1 MPTESRRRVLRTLLG
16 VFGRGQRVPEDWD
29 LGLAPED
36 AAFAQA
42 LLGLCLRRWG
52 RIQAWIRPRLK
63 DPERGLPLGSQAA
76 LSLGLAQLAW
86 LEGVGDHAAVHESVS
101 LAADPELGFPP
112 HRGLVNALL
121 RQAAKDR
128 AGLRKDLDARPGAL
142 DRTPFAER
150 LLDAALPGTPAPD
163 REILWARLQA
173 PPHPVFRSLGAG
185 PLPEG
190 MEPHP
195 GWEGALRLKEGA
207 PFPRGWLAAGE
218 GMVQDLSSQALL
230 AFHWDR
236 EPKRILDAC
245 AAPGGKT
252 TALARRWPGAELFAL
267 ERDPRRLQRLRQNLE
282 TRQVKAQVIEAEATA
297 WLASGGK
304 PFDLIL
310 VDAPCSGSGTLRK
323 HPELTWIGDRIDLRR
338 LAAQQRSLIEAAL
351 RRLAPGGRLVYA
363 VCSWFPEE
371 GLRHLEDFPLECQ
384 TAAPW
389 PQPLLRREGSR
400 EVFAPDPLR
409 WDGEGFQAFVL
420 HRAEG

>member
-63 DPERGLPLGSQAA
+63 SPDRGLPLGSQAA
-76 LSLGLAQLAW
+76 LTLGLAQLAW
-86 LEGVGDHAAVHESVS
+86 LEGVSDHAAVHESVS

-128 AGLRKDLDARPGAL
+128 GGLRETLNALPASL

-150 LLDAALPGTPAPD
+150 LLDAALPGAAPED
-163 REILWARLQA
+163 RETLWARLQV
-173 PPHPVFRSLGAG
+173 PPQPVFRRLSGD

-190 MEPHP
+190 LEAHP
-195 GWEGALRLKEGA
+195 ALEGALRLREGA
-207 PFPRGWLAAGE
+207 AFPRPWLSAGQ

-230 AFHWDR
+230 AFRWDR

-252 TALARRWPGAELFAL
+252 AALAKRWPNAEIFAL
-267 ERDPRRLQRLRQNLE
+267 ERDPRRMQRLRQNLE
-282 TRQVKAQVIEAEATA
+282 ARKVKAQVVEAEATA
-297 WLASGGK
+297 WLAEGGK

-338 LAAQQRSLIEAAL
+338 LSTHQDALLHASLG
-351 RRLAPGGRLVYA
+351 RLAPEGCLLYA

-371 GLRHLEDFPLECQ
+371 GVEHLDRLPGGLHSV
-384 TAAPW
+384 AVW
-389 PQPLLRREGSR
+389 PEALLRKDGSR
-400 EVFAPDPLR
+400 VGFGPDPLR
-409 WDGEGFQAFVL
+409 WDGEGFQAFAL
-420 HRAEG
+420 HRG

>member
-16 VFGRGQRVPEDWD
+16 VFGRGQRVPEGWD
-29 LGLAPED
+29 LGLEPED

-42 LLGLCLRRWG
+42 VLGLCLRRWG
-52 RIQAWIRPRLK
+52 RLQDWIRPRLK
-63 DPERGLPLGSQAA
+63 NPERGLPLGSQAA
-76 LSLGLAQLAW
+76 LTLGLAQLAW
-86 LEGVGDHAAVHESVS
+86 LDGVSDHAAVHESVS

-128 AGLRKDLDARPGAL
+128 VGLREDLDRRPAAL

-150 LLDAALPGTPAPD
+150 VLDAALPGGDPGA
-163 REILWARLQA
+163 REALWARLQV
-173 PPHPVFRSLGAG
+173 PPQPTFRALGHA

-190 MEPHP
+190 LEPHP
-195 GWEGALRLKEGA
+195 HLLEALRLGA
-207 PFPRGWLAAGE
+207 GASFPRSWLASGQ

-230 AFHWDR
+230 GFHWDL
-236 EPKRILDAC
+236 EPRRILDVC

-252 TALARRWPGAELFAL
+252 TVLAQRWPSAEIFAL
-267 ERDPRRLQRLRQNLE
+267 ERDPKRIQRLRQNLE
-282 TRQVKAQVIEAEATA
+282 ARRVQAQVCEAEASV
-297 WLASGGK
+297 WLAQGGK

-338 LAAQQRSLIEAAL
+338 LASQQSALLHAAL
-351 RRLAPGGRLVYA
+351 RRLAPGGCLLYA

-371 GLRHLEDFPLECQ
+371 GARHLAGLPPDVQ
-384 TAAPW
+384 TTAPW
-389 PQPLLRREGSR
+389 PEALVRREDGR
-400 EVFAPDPLR
+400 ELFGPDPLT
-409 WDGEGFQAFVL
+409 WEGEGFQAFVL
-420 HRAEG
+420 RRP

>member
-16 VFGRGQRVPEDWD
+16 VFGRGHRVPEDWD

-52 RIQAWIRPRLK
+52 RLQSWIRPRLK
-63 DPERGLPLGSQAA
+63 DPDRGMPLGSQTA
-76 LSLGLAQLAW
+76 LTLGLAQLAW
-86 LEGVGDHAAVHESVS
+86 MEGVSDHAAVHESVS
-101 LAADPELGFPP
+101 LAANPELGFPP

-128 AGLRKDLDARPGAL
+128 RGLREDLDQRPAAL

-150 LLDAALPGTPAPD
+150 LLDAALPGAAPD
-163 REILWARLQA
+163 AREALWARLQV
-173 PPHPVFRSLGAG
+173 PPSPVFRALGTG

-190 MEPHP
+190 LEAHP
-195 GWEGALRLKEGA
+195 ALEGALRLREDA
-207 PFPRGWLAAGE
+207 AFPRAWLASGQ

-230 AFHWDR
+230 AFRWDR

-252 TALARRWPGAELFAL
+252 TALAQRWPQAEIFAL
-267 ERDPRRLQRLRQNLE
+267 ERDPRRLQRLKQNLE
-282 TRQVKAQVIEAEATA
+282 ARKVKAQVVEAEAMS
-297 WLASGGK
+297 WLAGGGK

-338 LAAQQRSLIEAAL
+338 LAAQQDAL
-351 RRLAPGGRLVYA
+351 LQSALQRLAPGGCLLYA
-363 VCSWFPEE
+363 VCSWFPAE
-371 GLRHLEDFPLECQ
+371 GFRHLEHLPPDLQPQ
-384 TAAPW
+384 AAW
-389 PQPLLRREGSR
+389 PEALLRRVDNRVG
-400 EVFAPDPLR
+400 FGPDPLG
-409 WDGEGFQAFVL
+409 WDGEGFQAFAL
-420 HRAEG
+420 QRG

>member
-16 VFGRGQRVPEDWD
+16 VFGRGQRVPEGWD
-29 LGLAPED
+29 LGLETED

-52 RIQAWIRPRLK
+52 RVQAWIRPRLK
-63 DPERGLPLGSQAA
+63 SPDRGLPLGSQAA
-76 LSLGLAQLAW
+76 LTLGLAQLAW
-86 LEGVGDHAAVHESVS
+86 LDGVSDHAAVHESVS

-121 RQAAKDR
+121 RQASKDR
-128 AGLRKDLDARPGAL
+128 PGLREDLDQRPAAL

-150 LLDAALPGTPAPD
+150 ILEAALPGQAPEL
-163 REILWARLQA
+163 REALWARLQT
-173 PPHPVFRSLGAG
+173 PPHPVFRAMDAG

-190 MEPHP
+190 LEAHP
-195 GWEGALRLKEGA
+195 DLDGALRLREGA
-207 PFPRGWLAAGE
+207 AFPRAWLASGQ

-230 AFHWDR
+230 AFQWDR
-236 EPKRILDAC
+236 EPSRILDAC

-252 TALARRWPGAELFAL
+252 TALARRWPGAEIFAL
-267 ERDPRRLQRLRQNLE
+267 ERDPKRLQRLRQNLDA
-282 TRQVKAQVIEAEATA
+282 RKVKAQVLEADAAA
-297 WLASGGK
+297 WLAEGGK

-338 LAAQQRSLIEAAL
+338 LAAHQRLLIEAAMH
-351 RRLAPGGRLVYA
+351 RLAPGGRLLHA

-371 GLRHLEDFPLECQ
+371 GFRHLEGLPPTFR
-384 TAAPW
+384 TVAPW
-389 PQPLLRREGSR
+389 PEALLRRDGSR
-400 EVFAPDPLR
+400 EGFGPDPLR
-409 WDGEGFQAFVL
+409 WDGEGFQAFML
-420 HRAEG
+420 EKG

>member
-36 AAFAQA
+36 TAFAQA

-52 RIQAWIRPRLK
+52 RLQAWIRPRLK
-63 DPERGLPLGSQAA
+63 TPDRGLPLGSQAA
-76 LSLGLAQLAW
+76 LTLGLAQLAW
-86 LEGVGDHAAVHESVS
+86 LEGVSDHAAVHESVS

-128 AGLRKDLDARPGAL
+128 AGLRQALNALPASL

-150 LLDAALPGTPAPD
+150 LLDAALPGAAPVD
-163 REILWARLQA
+163 REALWARLQV
-173 PPHPVFRSLGAG
+173 PPQPVFRSLSGD

-190 MEPHP
+190 LEAHP
-195 GWEGALRLKEGA
+195 DLEGALRLREGA
-207 PFPRGWLAAGE
+207 AFPRPWLTAGQ

-230 AFHWDR
+230 AFQWDQ
-236 EPKRILDAC
+236 EPQRILDAC

-252 TALARRWPGAELFAL
+252 AALARRWPNAEIFAL
-267 ERDPRRLQRLRQNLE
+267 ERDPRRLRRLRENLE
-282 TRQVKAQVIEAEATA
+282 ARKVKAQVVEAEATA
-297 WLASGGK
+297 WLAEGGR

-338 LAAQQRSLIEAAL
+338 LSTHQNALLHASLG
-351 RRLAPGGRLVYA
+351 RLAPDGCLLYA

-371 GLRHLEDFPLECQ
+371 GFGHLEGLPADLSTIP
-384 TAAPW
+384 AW
-389 PQPLLRREGSR
+389 PEAMLRRDGDR
-400 EVFAPDPLR
+400 VGFGPDPLR
-409 WDGEGFQAFVL
+409 WDGEGFQAFAL
-420 HRAEG
+420 RRG